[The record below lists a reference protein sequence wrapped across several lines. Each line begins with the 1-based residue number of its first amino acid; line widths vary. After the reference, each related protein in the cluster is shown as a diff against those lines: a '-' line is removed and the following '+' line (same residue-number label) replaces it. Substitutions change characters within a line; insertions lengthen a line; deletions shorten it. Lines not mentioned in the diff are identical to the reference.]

1 MYKKNKIFFKNF
13 VSKIPNENK
22 LGSGQKLYNRA
33 KNIIP
38 NGSLLFSK
46 RQENFLPNA
55 WPTYYS
61 KAKGCHIWDLDGK
74 RYVDMCSMGV
84 GTNILGYANNE
95 VDNAVIENIKKSNMS
110 TFLCEEEIT
119 LIERLS
125 KLHPGLSMGRLCR
138 TGGEASAVA
147 IRIARSF
154 TNTDKIAFCGYHG
167 WHDWYLS
174 SNLSKETS
182 LDVHLMNNLDTS
194 GVNKKLKN
202 SSYSFNYNDYNYL
215 ENLVIKKNIRII
227 IMEVIRNIKPK
238 DNFLKKVRSLS
249 DKYKCILI
257 FDECTSGFREKLGGI
272 YKKYKVKPDMLILG
286 KALGNGY
293 AINALLGKKDVISK
307 TKTSFI
313 SSTFWTERSG
323 PTAALKVLEIMER
336 DKTQKFIISQGRKI
350 KKFWKDISLKYSLN
364 LEISGLDALCKFSF
378 PKNNDKV
385 RTFITQEM
393 LKKNFL
399 ATNTVYVSIDHKDNL
414 LDEYFDKIE
423 KVFKTL
429 SKINL
434 QSGIEELL
442 EYPVINSDFRR
453 SN

>member
-1 MYKKNKIFFKNF
+1 MKFVAIIQARLDSKRYPYKVLEKIQNKTIIQIIYERLLKISQIDKVIFAIPNTSNNNLLENYLVKNKYNFKKGSHKNLLLRYYNISKLYKVKYNKITADCPLIDKTIIKKCISEFKTGNFDYVTNTFPPTFPDGYDVEIFSEKILEKAYLNAKTDYEKEHVTPYIKNNNFTRIKNIYSNYNLNFIKISIDTKEDFKNIIKLVKKFKTVEIPFQKINKMYKKNKIFFKNF
-13 VSKIPNENK
+13 VIKIPNENK

-167 WHDWYLS
+167 
-174 SNLSKETS
+174 
-182 LDVHLMNNLDTS
+182 
-194 GVNKKLKN
+194 
-202 SSYSFNYNDYNYL
+202 
-215 ENLVIKKNIRII
+215 
-227 IMEVIRNIKPK
+227 
-238 DNFLKKVRSLS
+238 
-249 DKYKCILI
+249 
-257 FDECTSGFREKLGGI
+257 CT
-272 YKKYKVKPDMLILG
+272 
-286 KALGNGY
+286 
-293 AINALLGKKDVISK
+293 ISAYHQ
-307 TKTSFI
+307 I
-313 SSTFWTERSG
+313 
-323 PTAALKVLEIMER
+323 
-336 DKTQKFIISQGRKI
+336 
-350 KKFWKDISLKYSLN
+350 
-364 LEISGLDALCKFSF
+364 
-378 PKNNDKV
+378 
-385 RTFITQEM
+385 
-393 LKKNFL
+393 
-399 ATNTVYVSIDHKDNL
+399 
-414 LDEYFDKIE
+414 
-423 KVFKTL
+423 
-429 SKINL
+429 
-434 QSGIEELL
+434 
-442 EYPVINSDFRR
+442 
-453 SN
+453 